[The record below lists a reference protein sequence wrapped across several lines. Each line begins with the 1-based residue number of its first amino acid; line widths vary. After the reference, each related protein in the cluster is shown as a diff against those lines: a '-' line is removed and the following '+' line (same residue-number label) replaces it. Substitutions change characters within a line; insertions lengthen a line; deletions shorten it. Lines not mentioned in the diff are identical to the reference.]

1 MANTVSAGANVAMGI
16 TAAAALALEIAAIAA
31 TAVGTGMK
39 IDEGIG
45 DYSQA
50 IADVKA
56 RSGDISDEASRRIGT
71 TKEEGILSLKEQGA
85 QAAFEGRMA
94 MTQAEMVASSE
105 EAKLGASGVRAK
117 GSPLLAAQ
125 QNVDLAFA
133 AADRTIEKGSAG
145 IALGGLKL
153 GSAMANIG
161 AQETMLT
168 SEYARKQAEMERK
181 KRELKGSRTAMIA
194 ISALGGAAGL
204 GSSFYSYGKDLGG
217 WGS

>member
-1 MANTVSAGANVAMGI
+1 MASTVSAVADVALGV
-16 TAAAALALEIAAIAA
+16 TAAASLAFTIAAAVAA
-31 TAVGTGMK
+31 GQATEMK
-39 IDEGIG
+39 VDEGIE
-45 DYSQA
+45 DYSRA

-56 RSGDISDEASRRIGT
+56 RSGEVSAEADRRIGT

-145 IALGGLKL
+145 VALGGVRLKTGL
-153 GSAMANIG
+153 ADIG

-168 SEYARKQAEMERK
+168 SEYSRKQTELERK
-181 KRELKGSRTAMIA
+181 KRELQANRSDIVKWAKI
-194 ISALGGAAGL
+194 GGAAGVA
-204 GSSFYSYGKDLGG
+204 SKFFDVAKSF
-217 WGS
+217 

>member
-1 MANTVSAGANVAMGI
+1 MASAVSAVAGASQAV
-16 TAAAALALEIAAIAA
+16 TAIAALALQVTAIGAEA
-31 TAVGTGMK
+31 WGTGLK
-39 IDEGIG
+39 IEEGIG
-45 DYSQA
+45 DYAQA

-56 RSGDISDEASRRIGT
+56 RSAEITGEAQRRIGAT
-71 TKEEGILSLKEQGA
+71 RKEGILSLKEQGA

-145 IALGGLKL
+145 IALGGLRL
-153 GSAMANIG
+153 GTGMADIK

-168 SEYARKQAEMERK
+168 SQYARKQREMERK
-181 KRELKGSRTAMIA
+181 KKELKENRTALIA
-194 ISALGGAAGL
+194 VSAAG
-204 GSSFYSYGKDLGG
+204 GFGAIGTSFYAIGKEG
-217 WGS
+217 W

>member
-1 MANTVSAGANVAMGI
+1 MASTAM
-16 TAAAALALEIAAIAA
+16 LALSIAAIAA
-31 TAVGTGMK
+31 QAIGTKMK

-45 DYSQA
+45 DYSRA

-56 RSGDISDEASRRIGT
+56 RSGEISAEASRRIGT

-133 AADRTIEKGSAG
+133 AADRTIQKGSAG
-145 IALGGLKL
+145 VALGGVRLKT
-153 GSAMANIG
+153 GMADIG
-161 AQETMLT
+161 AQASMLT
-168 SEYARKQAEMERK
+168 SEYARKQAEAERK
-181 KRELKGSRTAMIA
+181 KAELKANRTKMIA
-194 ISALGGAAGL
+194 VAAAGGF
-204 GSSFYSYGKDLGG
+204 GSLATSFYNIGQSKG
-217 WGS
+217 WFD

>member
-1 MANTVSAGANVAMGI
+1 MANTVSAGANVALGI
-16 TAAAALALEIAAIAA
+16 TAAATLAFTIAAAVAQGQA
-31 TAVGTGMK
+31 TEMK
-39 IDEGIG
+39 VDEGIE
-45 DYSQA
+45 DYSRA

-56 RSGDISDEASRRIGT
+56 RSGEVSAEAQRRIGT

-85 QAAFEGRMA
+85 QAAYEGKMA

-133 AADRTIEKGSAG
+133 AADRTIEKGSAD
-145 IALGGLKL
+145 IALGGVRLKTGL
-153 GSAMANIG
+153 ADIG

-168 SEYARKQAEMERK
+168 SEYARTQAEQERK
-181 KRELKGSRTAMIA
+181 KKELQANRSDIIKWAKV
-194 ISALGGAAGL
+194 GGLAGVA
-204 GSSFYSYGKDLGG
+204 SEFFNVAKSF
-217 WGS
+217 

>member
-1 MANTVSAGANVAMGI
+1 MPGETPSGI
-16 TAAAALALEIAAIAA
+16 TQAVILAAMLAADVAAVAA

-50 IADVKA
+50 IEDVKA
-56 RSGDISDEASRRIGT
+56 RSGEISAEASRRIGT

-85 QAAFEGRMA
+85 QTAFEGRMA

-145 IALGGLKL
+145 VAIGGLRLKTGL
-153 GSAMANIG
+153 ADIG
-161 AQETMLT
+161 AEESMLT
-168 SEYARKQAEMERK
+168 AQYSRRQTELERK
-181 KRELKGSRTAMIA
+181 KKELKENRGKMIA
-194 ISALGGAAGL
+194 ISALGGAAGFA
-204 GSSFYSYGKDLGG
+204 SSFYGASRDMG
-217 WGS
+217 WI